1 MLVLS
6 RRPGQSILIGKD
18 IEIVVLG
25 SDGVQVRVGIR
36 APREVTV
43 LRRELLKQVEE
54 ENRRATTGSMVVS
67 AESLG
72 AALGTFGGGLA
83 SKAAP
88 ANTPPPPGEG
98 SASPSSPGAAVS
110 ANPVPAKAAP
120 GATVKIRKAPRAGA
134 A

>member
-54 ENRRATTGSMVVS
+54 ENRRASTGTLGVS
-67 AESLG
+67 VESLG
-72 AALGTFGGGLA
+72 AALGQIGGELA
-83 SKAAP
+83 PKAANAPP
-88 ANTPPPPGEG
+88 AETTAPP
-98 SASPSSPGAAVS
+98 ASSVR
-110 ANPVPAKAAP
+110 
-120 GATVKIRKAPRAGA
+120 IRKLPRAGA